1 MVELRHLLPDDVLG
15 SRAGRRVVPQP
26 KTAIGGGGPCAEPI
40 NLGMISS
47 TRDRSGTEKKVC
59 RVTLPVVRQ
68 QKRSRAEASAAAA
81 AATRLLELLEHL
93 IIFFLGPRF
102 LSWY

>member
-1 MVELRHLLPDDVLG
+1 
-15 SRAGRRVVPQP
+15 
-26 KTAIGGGGPCAEPI
+26 
-40 NLGMISS
+40 MISS

-81 AATRLLELLEHL
+81 ATRLLELLEHL